1 MAVSNIDQFNEITGL
16 VLAELYA
23 KFPVPKSL
31 VPEKFV
37 EPATRWCDFMCA
49 DVPNENAEFF
59 IATVLWLES
68 AGYLKFKDSTPYYIQ
83 DAVLTASG
91 LEILKAIPAS
101 LEGGASFGESIA
113 AAAKEGGKETLRAS
127 VSELL
132 GIGAKFLGPM
142 IGFPS

>member
-31 VPEKFV
+31 IPEKFV

-49 DVPNENAEFF
+49 DIPSEDAEFF
-59 IATVLWLES
+59 IATVRWLES
-68 AGYLKFKDSTPYYIQ
+68 TGYLTFKDCTQYYAQ
-83 DAVLTASG
+83 DVVLTAAG
-91 LEILKAIPAS
+91 LEVLKASPSS
-101 LEGGASFGESIA
+101 LDKGPSFGQSITN
-113 AAAKEGGKETLRAS
+113 AAKEGGKETLRAT

-132 GIGAKFLGPM
+132 GLGARVLGPA
-142 IGFPS
+142 IGLS